1 MLLSCWSVE
10 GFNPDLANW
19 SITEIMDSIR
29 FGLFKLVTVVHLD
42 FCFFSTGLIFL
53 QGIIMLE
60 GRGVLKVET
69 KNGSP
74 KNNCPL

>member
-1 MLLSCWSVE
+1 
-10 GFNPDLANW
+10 
-19 SITEIMDSIR
+19 MDSIR
-29 FGLFKLVTVVHLD
+29 FGLFKLVTVVHFD
-42 FCFFSTGLIFL
+42 FCFFFSTGLIFF

-74 KNNCPL
+74 KNNRPL